1 MNADAFNFIR
11 QKVERILGSK
21 EKKGSRT
28 RVLDKVNT
36 LVLDSRLVV
45 LRGRQ
50 GGEMVNVVL
59 DMFLLR
65 CPGSSQVGNTYL
77 SIRATKSDT
86 QKRNL
91 H

>member
-1 MNADAFNFIR
+1 MI
-11 QKVERILGSK
+11 
-21 EKKGSRT
+21 
-28 RVLDKVNT
+28 RVLEKVNT
-36 LVLDSRLVV
+36 LVLDSWLVV

-65 CPGSSQVGNTYL
+65 CPRSSQVGNTYL
-77 SIRATKSDT
+77 SIRAAESGI
-86 QKRNL
+86 QKGDL

>member
-1 MNADAFNFIR
+1 M
-11 QKVERILGSK
+11 
-21 EKKGSRT
+21 
-28 RVLDKVNT
+28 LDKVNT

-59 DMFLLR
+59 GMFLLR